1 MRDANFVASTSAAL
15 TETVLYP
22 TTVSIASDAS
32 SALIGSKVTLSASVG
47 SSYGAPTGNV
57 IFLDGSSVLG
67 QAALTG
73 GAATF
78 SSSTLSRGSHSI
90 QASYQGDSTFVTGN
104 SSVMNQTI
112 TDFSIAATNSSLTL
126 NAGGSGTYRS
136 RCHPYLDS
144 PDRLDSRVRGPRS
157 WRLVAFRRRAYKSTP
172 AP

>member
-78 SSSTLSRGSHSI
+78 SSSTFLPGKPQYRAVLPEGQHIRHGKQFCDESNNNRFFHRSNEFIFNSCWWVGDVYAPGVTLISI
-90 QASYQGDSTFVTGN
+90 
-104 SSVMNQTI
+104 
-112 TDFSIAATNSSLTL
+112 
-126 NAGGSGTYRS
+126 
-136 RCHPYLDS
+136 
-144 PDRLDSRVRGPRS
+144 
-157 WRLVAFRRRAYKSTP
+157 RRIS
-172 AP
+172 